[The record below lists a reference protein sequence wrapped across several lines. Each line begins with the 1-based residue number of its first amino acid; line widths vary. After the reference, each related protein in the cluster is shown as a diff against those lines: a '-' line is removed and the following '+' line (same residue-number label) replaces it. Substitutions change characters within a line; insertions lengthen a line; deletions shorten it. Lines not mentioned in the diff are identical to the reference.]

1 MTEQELHQLLSIEK
15 EIYRKLL
22 EAMDLTRDL
31 AESVDRKD
39 QVSIG
44 LFLSL
49 RQKVIL
55 ELQELTASIDLLR
68 LELSPSS
75 EQAMQAILSG
85 LEASSPQEIPVVE
98 CISNNKRFFQKLAE
112 LDKEVNRKLCG
123 KNSCYLP

>member
-1 MTEQELHQLLSIEK
+1 MTEQELNQLLSIEK
-15 EIYRKLL
+15 KIYQKLL

-39 QVSIG
+39 QVSIR

-75 EQAMQAILSG
+75 EQEMQAMLSG
-85 LEASSPQEIPVVE
+85 LEASSPQEISVVE
-98 CISNNKRFFQKLAE
+98 CISNNQRFFQKLAD

-123 KNSCYLP
+123 ENSCYLP